1 MVTHVDAQLTDEE
14 RDKIALDD
22 TRDGMLFRFW
32 IRAASYP
39 GGWPNELMNAL
50 THCTQPGD
58 YRVAL
63 TLLARRKG
71 VNLP

>member
-1 MVTHVDAQLTDEE
+1 MLDAVLTDEE
-14 RDKIALDD
+14 RERIALDD

-32 IRAASYP
+32 IRAGSYP
-39 GGWPNELMNAL
+39 GGWPAETADAL
-50 THCTQPGD
+50 AHCKTSEE

-63 TLLARRKG
+63 TLLARKKG